1 MRTLEWQRQTYLNGY
16 LGQQLPVSP
25 DWAMLEVQAT
35 AAMTP
40 EAAAYIGGGA
50 GLQKTIERNRTGF
63 DQWQI
68 VPRMLVNVESEQPG
82 ITLFGHTL
90 PSPVLAC
97 PIGVLEMVHPEAD
110 LAVAKA
116 ATEVGVP
123 YIFSNQASV
132 PMETCADAMGDSPH
146 FFQLYWSRSRD
157 LVLSFVRRAEAC
169 GCSAIVVTLDTTFL
183 GWRVKDL
190 ALAHLPFL
198 WDKGIAQYTTDPVFR
213 HIVSQMRAQLPPDLT
228 GLPTAEA
235 LTFSQIYNNPTLT
248 WDDLSFLRE
257 HTKLPILLK
266 GILHPDDARKA
277 IDCGMDGIVVSNH
290 GGRQV
295 DGSISTIE
303 ALPAIADVVA
313 GQIPVLFDSGI
324 RGGADMFKAIALGA
338 TAVCVGRPYVWG
350 LTLAGQAGV
359 REVLQQLMND
369 FDLTMR
375 LAGCRSVA
383 DISRESLT
391 QNQLTRIF

>member
-1 MRTLEWQRQTYLNGY
+1 MRTLDWQRQTYLNGY

-25 DWAMLEVQAT
+25 DWIKLEARAT

-63 DQWQI
+63 DHWQI

-82 ITLFGHTL
+82 ITLFGHAL
-90 PSPVLAC
+90 PSPLLAC

-110 LAVAKA
+110 VAVAKA
-116 ATEVGVP
+116 AAELGVP

-132 PMETCADAMGDSPH
+132 PMETCADAMGNSPR

-190 ALAHLPFL
+190 DIAHLPFL

-213 HIVSQMRAQLPPDLT
+213 NIVSQMRAQLPADLT

-248 WDDLSFLRE
+248 WEDLSFLRE
-257 HTKLPILLK
+257 HTQLPILLK

-277 IDCGMDGIVVSNH
+277 VDAGMDGIVVSNH

-303 ALPAIADVVA
+303 ALPAIADAVR

-375 LAGCRSVA
+375 LAGCRAVG
-383 DISRESLT
+383 DINRDCLA
-391 QNQLTRIF
+391 NAGF

>member
-1 MRTLEWQRQTYLNGY
+1 
-16 LGQQLPVSP
+16 
-25 DWAMLEVQAT
+25 
-35 AAMTP
+35 
-40 EAAAYIGGGA
+40 
-50 GLQKTIERNRTGF
+50 
-63 DQWQI
+63 
-68 VPRMLVNVESEQPG
+68 
-82 ITLFGHTL
+82 
-90 PSPVLAC
+90 
-97 PIGVLEMVHPEAD
+97 MVHPEAD
-110 LAVAKA
+110 VAVAKA
-116 ATEVGVP
+116 AAELGVP

-132 PMETCADAMGDSPH
+132 PMETCADAMGNSPR

-190 ALAHLPFL
+190 DIAHLPFL

-213 HIVSQMRAQLPPDLT
+213 NIVSQMRAQLPADLT

-248 WDDLSFLRE
+248 WEDLSFLRE
-257 HTKLPILLK
+257 HTQLPILLK

-277 IDCGMDGIVVSNH
+277 VDAGMDGIVVSNH

-303 ALPAIADVVA
+303 ALPAIADAVR

-375 LAGCRSVA
+375 LAGCRAVG
-383 DISRESLT
+383 DINRDCLA
-391 QNQLTRIF
+391 NAGF